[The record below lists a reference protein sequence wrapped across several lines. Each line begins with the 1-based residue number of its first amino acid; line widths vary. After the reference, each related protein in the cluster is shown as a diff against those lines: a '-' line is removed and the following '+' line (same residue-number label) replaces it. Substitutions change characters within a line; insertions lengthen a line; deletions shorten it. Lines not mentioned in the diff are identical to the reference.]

1 MPVSSPLSSV
11 PERADASPNI
21 KELKSLAALGLVSM
35 FDGEKQQF
43 CHRLLRTEQ
52 GFIREG
58 LSPRYT
64 IMTLLGLRAFEQS
77 GSTTTFATQAIYESF
92 SRDTSW
98 IQGAGDLGLM
108 IWLTAEFA
116 PDQLSRFFHQTGLV
130 TALERYSDARQAR
143 TTELAWFLAGLSHAA
158 MESEKTASHVR
169 DLAVAAYQRLK
180 RNQGKHGFFGHL
192 NENNSFSGI
201 LRGRIGSFADQIY
214 PIYALS
220 KYATAFHVEEAL
232 GPALHCASAICSA
245 QGALGQ
251 WWWLYDSHTGRISS
265 RYPVYAVHQ
274 HGMAPMGLFAL
285 EQATGQSF
293 KEHIYRGLRWVYA
306 SNELGI
312 DMRDLRQN
320 VIWRCIRPR
329 NKWTKYWSTA
339 SSLVRTPKDN
349 ASVGPLE
356 VLFEERPYESG
367 WLLYAFAP
375 FDGSEI

>member
-1 MPVSSPLSSV
+1 MPLSSSLSSV
-11 PERADASPNI
+11 SKRSDVSPNI
-21 KELKSLAALGLVSM
+21 GELKSLAARGLVSM
-35 FDGEKQQF
+35 FDGERQQF
-43 CHRLLRTEQ
+43 CHRLVRTER
-52 GFIREG
+52 GLVREG

-77 GSTTTFATQAIYESF
+77 GANTSFDTQAIYEAF
-92 SRDTSW
+92 ARDTGW

-108 IWLTAEFA
+108 VWLTAELA
-116 PDQLSRFFHQTGLV
+116 PDQLGRFFQRANLE
-130 TALERYSDARQAR
+130 TALDRYLDAHQAR
-143 TTELAWFLAGLSHAA
+143 TTELAWFLAGLAHAA
-158 MESEKTASHVR
+158 MESEKTASQVR
-169 DLAVAAYQRLK
+169 ELAVAAYQRLK
-180 RNQGKHGFFGHL
+180 QNQGKHGFFGHL
-192 NENNSFSGI
+192 AENKSLSGM

-232 GPALHCASAICSA
+232 GPALHCASAICA
-245 QGALGQ
+245 KQGSLGQ
-251 WWWLYDSHTGRISS
+251 WWWLYDSHTDRISS

-293 KEHIYRGLRWVYA
+293 KEHIYRGLRWVYG
-306 SNELGI
+306 SNELGV
-312 DMRDLRQN
+312 DMRDLGQN

-339 SSLVRTPKDN
+339 GSLVRSPKDN
-349 ASVGPLE
+349 GSVGPLE

-367 WLLYAFAP
+367 WLLFAFAP

>member
-1 MPVSSPLSSV
+1 MPLSSSLSSV
-11 PERADASPNI
+11 AKRSDVNPNI
-21 KELKSLAALGLVSM
+21 GELKSLAARGLVSM
-35 FDGEKQQF
+35 FDGERQQF
-43 CHRLLRTEQ
+43 CHRLVRTER
-52 GFIREG
+52 GLVREG

-77 GSTTTFATQAIYESF
+77 GANTSFDTQAIYEAF
-92 SRDTSW
+92 ARDTGW

-108 IWLTAEFA
+108 VWLTAELA
-116 PDQLSRFFHQTGLV
+116 PDQLGRFFQQANLE
-130 TALERYSDARQAR
+130 TALERYSDARQSR
-143 TTELAWFLAGLSHAA
+143 TTELAWFLAGLAHAA
-158 MESEKTASHVR
+158 MESEKTASQVR

-180 RNQGKHGFFGHL
+180 QNQGKHGFFGHL
-192 NENNSFSGI
+192 AENKSLSGV

-232 GPALHCASAICSA
+232 GPALHCASAICA
-245 QGALGQ
+245 KQGALGQ

-293 KEHIYRGLRWVYA
+293 KEHIYRGLRWVYG
-306 SNELGI
+306 SNELGV
-312 DMRDLRQN
+312 DMRDLGQN

-339 SSLVRTPKDN
+339 GSLVRSPKDN
-349 ASVGPLE
+349 GSVGPLE

-367 WLLYAFAP
+367 WLLFAFAP

>member
-1 MPVSSPLSSV
+1 MPLSSSLNSV
-11 PERADASPNI
+11 SQRADVSPNI
-21 KELKSLAALGLVSM
+21 GELKSLAARGLVSM

-43 CHRLLRTEQ
+43 CHRLVRTER
-52 GFIREG
+52 GLVREG

-64 IMTLLGLRAFEQS
+64 IMTLLGLRAFEEC
-77 GSTTTFATQAIYESF
+77 GATTQFDTQAIYESF
-92 SRDTSW
+92 ARDIGW

-108 IWLTAEFA
+108 VWLTAEFA
-116 PDQLSRFFHQTGLV
+116 PDQLGRFFQQANLE
-130 TALERYSDARQAR
+130 TALDRYLDARQAR
-143 TTELAWFLAGLSHAA
+143 TTELAWLLAGLAHAA
-158 MESEKTASHVR
+158 MESEKTASQVR
-169 DLAVAAYQRLK
+169 DLAVAAFQRLK
-180 RNQGKHGFFGHL
+180 QNQGKHGFFGHL
-192 NENNSFSGI
+192 AENKSLSGI

-220 KYATAFHVEEAL
+220 KYATAFHAEEAL
-232 GPALHCASAICSA
+232 GPALHCASAICA
-245 QGALGQ
+245 KQGALGQ
-251 WWWLYDSHTGRISS
+251 WWWLYDSHTDRISS

-293 KEHIYRGLRWVYA
+293 KEHVYRGLRWVYG
-306 SNELGI
+306 SNELGV
-312 DMRDLRQN
+312 DMRDLGQN

-339 SSLVRTPKDN
+339 GSLVRPPKN
-349 ASVGPLE
+349 NGSVGPLE

-375 FDGSEI
+375 IDGSEI

>member
-1 MPVSSPLSSV
+1 MSLSSSLSST
-11 PERADASPNI
+11 PQRADASPNI
-21 KELKSLAALGLVSM
+21 MELKSMAARGLVSM

-43 CHRLLRTEQ
+43 CHRLVRTEQ
-52 GFIREG
+52 GVLREG

-77 GSTTTFATQAIYESF
+77 GASTSFDAQAIYESF
-92 SRDTSW
+92 ARDTGW
-98 IQGAGDLGLM
+98 IHGAGDLGLM
-108 IWLTAEFA
+108 VWLTAEFA
-116 PDQLSRFFHQTGLV
+116 PDRLGRFFHRANLE
-130 TALERYSDARQAR
+130 TALDRYLDARQAR
-143 TTELAWFLAGLSHAA
+143 TTELAWFLAGLAHAA
-158 MESEKTASHVR
+158 MESEKTASQVR
-169 DLAVAAYQRLK
+169 DLAISTYQRLK
-180 RNQGKHGFFGHL
+180 LNQGEHGFFGHL
-192 NENNSFSGI
+192 AENKSLRGI

-232 GPALHCASAICSA
+232 GPALHCASAICGA

-251 WWWLYDSHTGRISS
+251 WWWLYDSHTDRISS
-265 RYPVYAVHQ
+265 RYPVYSVHQ

-293 KEHIYRGLRWVYA
+293 KEHIYRGLRWVYG
-306 SNELGI
+306 SNELGV
-312 DMRDLRQN
+312 DMRDLGQN

-339 SSLVRTPKDN
+339 GSLVRSPNSN

-375 FDGSEI
+375 FEGSEI

>member
-1 MPVSSPLSSV
+1 MPLSSSLSSV
-11 PERADASPNI
+11 SKRSDVSPNI
-21 KELKSLAALGLVSM
+21 GELKSLAARGLVSM
-35 FDGEKQQF
+35 FDGERQQF
-43 CHRLLRTEQ
+43 CHRLVRMERGLV
-52 GFIREG
+52 REG

-77 GSTTTFATQAIYESF
+77 GANTSFDTQAIYEAF
-92 SRDTSW
+92 ARDTGW

-108 IWLTAEFA
+108 AWLTAELA
-116 PDQLSRFFHQTGLV
+116 PDQLGRFFQQANLE
-130 TALERYSDARQAR
+130 TALERYSDARQSR
-143 TTELAWFLAGLSHAA
+143 TTELAWFLAGLAHAA
-158 MESEKTASHVR
+158 MESEKTASQVR

-180 RNQGKHGFFGHL
+180 QNQGKHGFFGHL
-192 NENNSFSGI
+192 AENKSLSGV

-232 GPALHCASAICSA
+232 GPALHCASAICA
-245 QGALGQ
+245 KQGALGQ

-293 KEHIYRGLRWVYA
+293 KEHIYRGLRWVYG
-306 SNELGI
+306 SNELGV
-312 DMRDLRQN
+312 DMRDLGQN

-339 SSLVRTPKDN
+339 SSLVRSPKDN
-349 ASVGPLE
+349 GSVGPLE

-367 WLLYAFAP
+367 WLLFAFAP